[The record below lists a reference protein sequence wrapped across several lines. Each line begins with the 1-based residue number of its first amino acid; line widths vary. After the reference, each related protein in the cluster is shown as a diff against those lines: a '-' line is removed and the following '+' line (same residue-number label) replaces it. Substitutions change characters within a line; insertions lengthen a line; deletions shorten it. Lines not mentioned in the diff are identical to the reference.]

1 MLRTTTFPLAP
12 ALFFV
17 AALACGPRST
27 TPAGSPTAQPIAQP
41 TASSGEP
48 TNATPAATDDVEVT
62 LCDGKTK
69 AVVSADETPTRQVG
83 ERIAATLMAQWM
95 EDHPDRD
102 WEMKEREAH
111 TLVPAATNEHLVQDD
126 PDHTYGRFTQRDVD
140 LWKRE
145 TERVALMGS
154 RVFHDAKELGSTVG
168 VSCDMCHPHAANTHP
183 ETYPKFQTQLG
194 RVVLLRDMINW
205 CIQHPVR
212 AEPLDADD
220 PRMRALEAY
229 IYAQRKG
236 VELEYGKH

>member
-1 MLRTTTFPLAP
+1 MLRITTLSFAP
-12 ALFFV
+12 VALMAVF
-17 AALACGPRST
+17 ACSPR
-27 TPAGSPTAQPIAQP
+27 AKSPTSPAASPASSPADP
-41 TASSGEP
+41 TATADP
-48 TNATPAATDDVEVT
+48 NASQGGTEVT

-69 AVVSADETPTRQVG
+69 AYVSAGEAPTREVG
-83 ERIAATLMAQWM
+83 ERIADTLMAQWM
-95 EDHPDRD
+95 QEHPERD
-102 WEMKEREAH
+102 WESAERKAH
-111 TLVPAATNEHLVQDD
+111 TLQPAADNQHLVQEN
-126 PDHTYGRFTQRDVD
+126 PDRTYGRFTQRDVD

-154 RVFHDAKELGSTVG
+154 RVFHSADELGSTVA
-168 VSCDMCHPHAANTHP
+168 VSCDMCHPHGANTHP

-229 IYAQRKG
+229 IYAQRRG
-236 VELEYGKH
+236 VTLEYGKH